1 MAKKKIGQF
10 DHYKKWK
17 TDQGYTFL
25 AENKEDAKKYL
36 KVTGGH
42 LGKLEEVTH
51 EYYGTTKLF

>member
-25 AENKEDAKKYL
+25 AENKKDAKKYL
-36 KVTGGH
+36 KVTGEH
-42 LGKLEEVTH
+42 LGKLEEVIN
-51 EYYGTTKLF
+51 E